1 MTARG
6 RAWTTSVFVFRSPVH
21 FGHALSVCRS
31 ALDNRRSVSL
41 DRGFAVYVQNANAPA
56 RKPVTVPGLRAM
68 KAEGRRIAMLTAYD
82 ASFAWQLEQA
92 GVDVALVGD
101 SLGMVMQGHASTLPV
116 TLDHMVYHTAMVARG
131 VSATLLV
138 ADLPFMADRD
148 VSHALEAGARLV
160 GEAGAA
166 MVKIEGGAPHIL
178 DAIAALTA
186 RAIPVCA
193 HLGLTPQSVHK
204 FGGFRIQG
212 REQEAAERVLAEAR
226 SVQDA
231 GADLLVLEG
240 VPTSLGEQVAKA
252 LSIPVIGI
260 GAGPHC
266 DGQVLVIQDML
277 GITRGKRPKFSKDFL
292 AGRGSVAEAIAA
304 YVADVRSGAF
314 PAPEHCFN

>member
-1 MTARG
+1 M
-6 RAWTTSVFVFRSPVH
+6 PLLH
-21 FGHALSVCRS
+21 
-31 ALDNRRSVSL
+31 
-41 DRGFAVYVQNANAPA
+41 
-56 RKPVTVPGLRAM
+56 AM

-82 ASFAWQLEQA
+82 FSMASQLEAA
-92 GVDVALVGD
+92 GIDVALVGD
-101 SLGMVMQGHASTLPV
+101 SLGMVIQGHASTLPV
-116 TLDHMVYHTAMVARG
+116 TLEHMVYHTAAVARG
-131 VSATLLV
+131 LSTTLLI

-148 VSHALEAGARLV
+148 VPHVLEAGTRLV

-166 MVKIEGGAPHIL
+166 MVKLEGGAPHIL

-212 REQEAAERVLAEAR
+212 REPSAAEHVLAQAKA
-226 SVQDA
+226 VQAA

-240 VPTSLGEQVAKA
+240 VPATLGEQVTQA
-252 LSIPVIGI
+252 LAIPVIGI

-266 DGQVLVIQDML
+266 DGQVLVCYDML
-277 GITRGKRPKFSKDFL
+277 GITPGKRPKFSKDFL

-304 YVADVRSGAF
+304 YAEAVRDGSF
-314 PAPEHCFN
+314 PAAEHSFN